1 MKNLGVRALLLVEN
15 NGYPF
20 DVRVRRE
27 ALALHKAGCKV
38 SVVAPKAKDQP
49 WREILDGV
57 HVYRY
62 PAPPNASGVL
72 SYAFE
77 FGYSTFAMLC
87 VSLWVALRRG
97 VNVVHAANPPDTL
110 FVVALVLK
118 CFGARFVFDH
128 HDLSPETYL
137 SRFPRARRSLV
148 YRALRLLERC
158 TFATADV
165 VISTN
170 ESYRQVAI
178 ERGGMAPDKVFV
190 VRNGP
195 PLSYQPVEPDPAL
208 ADRAKFLI
216 GYIGTMGPQ
225 DGVDYLLRAIRKLVT
240 ELGRRDFLTVVIGT
254 GDAEPDLRALAR
266 QLDIEPYIWFTGRI
280 PDAQVKTIL
289 SSVHVCVQP
298 DPFSP
303 LNDESTMNKMM
314 EYMALGKPTVA
325 FDLKETRVSAAD
337 AAVYVSGND
346 ELEFARQIGALFDDP
361 TRRARMGAIGRQR
374 VASQLAW
381 EFSEHELV
389 RAYSDGL
396 GLSLRA
402 ASAAASTAA
411 S

>member
-1 MKNLGVRALLLVEN
+1 M
-15 NGYPF
+15 
-20 DVRVRRE
+20 
-27 ALALHKAGCKV
+27 
-38 SVVAPKAKDQP
+38 SVIAPKAKDQP

-87 VSLWVALRRG
+87 VSLWVALRQG
-97 VNVVHAANPPDTL
+97 VDVVHAANPPDTL
-110 FVVALVLK
+110 FVVGLVLK

-137 SRFPRARRSLV
+137 SRFPRARRSLI

-225 DGVDYLLRAIRKLVT
+225 DGVDYLLRAIRKLVG
-240 ELGRRDFLTVVIGT
+240 LGRRRLPHCRYRHRRCGAGSARARSPARHRAVHLVHGAHSGRAGQDDPV
-254 GDAEPDLRALAR
+254 ERPYLRAAR
-266 QLDIEPYIWFTGRI
+266 SL
-280 PDAQVKTIL
+280 
-289 SSVHVCVQP
+289 
-298 DPFSP
+298 SP
-303 LNDESTMNKMM
+303 LNDKSTMNKLM

-325 FDLKETRVSAAD
+325 FDLPKPASRRGAAH
-337 AAVYVSGND
+337 YVAPND
-346 ELEFARQIGALFDDP
+346 EMAFARAVAALLDTP
-361 TRRARMGAIGRQR
+361 QERERMGEWAC
-374 VASQLAW
+374 
-381 EFSEHELV
+381 
-389 RAYSDGL
+389 
-396 GLSLRA
+396 
-402 ASAAASTAA
+402 SA
-411 S
+411 

>member
-1 MKNLGVRALLLVEN
+1 MKNLEVRALLLVEN

-49 WREILDGV
+49 WSEVLDGV

-118 CFGARFVFDH
+118 CLGARFVFDH

-137 SRFPRARRSLV
+137 SRFSRARRSLI
-148 YRALRLLERC
+148 YQALRLLERC

-240 ELGRRDFLTVVIGT
+240 ELGRRDFLAVVIGT

-314 EYMALGKPTVA
+314 EYMALGKPVVA
-325 FDLKETRVSAAD
+325 FDLKETRVSGAN
-337 AAVYVSGND
+337 AAVYVGGND
-346 ELEFARQIGALFDDP
+346 ELEFARQIGLLFDDP

-374 VASQLAW
+374 VGSQLAW
-381 EFSEHELV
+381 EFSERELV

-402 ASAAASTAA
+402 ATAAASTVA